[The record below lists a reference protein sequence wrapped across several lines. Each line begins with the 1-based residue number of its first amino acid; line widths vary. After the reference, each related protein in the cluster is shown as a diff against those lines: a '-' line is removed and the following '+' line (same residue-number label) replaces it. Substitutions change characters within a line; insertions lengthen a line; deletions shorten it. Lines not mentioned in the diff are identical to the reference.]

1 MRGQALLAATIL
13 ATSLLAAPAASA
25 QEYRSYHEAHVS
37 QQQQCAQTR
46 NGRTAAGAIIGGLAG
61 AVLGSQVAGTGHR
74 TDGSLL
80 AGVIGAA
87 AGAAVGR
94 SSARCE
100 QQQVQGS
107 YDPYYG
113 QPQRQ
118 YGEQPY
124 RGDGNRDD
132 RSRAPRDDGYGLEG
146 GPYRESSYGG
156 RAASNGS
163 NNGQCRYGE
172 VINRDPDGYEV
183 RDTVYMCRDRNGVW
197 RPA

>member
-13 ATSLLAAPAASA
+13 ATSLLAVPAASA
-25 QEYRSYHEAHVS
+25 QQHRSYHEAHVS
-37 QQQQCAQTR
+37 QQQQCQQQR

-80 AGVIGAA
+80 AGVLGAA

-94 SSARCE
+94 SSARCD
-100 QQQVQGS
+100 QPVQGS

-113 QPQRQ
+113 QPQDQ
-118 YGEQPY
+118 YGQQPY
-124 RGDGNRDD
+124 RGDGYRDD
-132 RSRAPRDDGYGLEG
+132 RGRAPRDDGYGLEG
-146 GPYRESSYGG
+146 GPYRESNYGG
-156 RAASNGS
+156 RSNG
-163 NNGQCRYGE
+163 GQCRYGE